1 MKFPVMTDKERI
13 ERLTPKGG
21 RVKMVLDTDT
31 YNEVDD
37 QFALSYALMSPDRL
51 EVQAVYAAPFSGTFF
66 AKYLAQNGENVT
78 APPEDDLEEG
88 MELSY
93 QEILKIFRLLD
104 MDPEGKAFR
113 GSKAYMTQKGVPV
126 DSEAARD
133 LVKKANAADD
143 VLYVVAI
150 GEITN
155 VASAILMDPKIIK
168 KIVVVWLGGHPTYWP
183 NCMEFNMAQD
193 VIASQ
198 TILDCGVPLVIVP
211 CMTVASHLTTT
222 EAELTAYLKGKSRI
236 GTYLSD
242 LVISQLSQEAAENMF
257 SLFRQTSL
265 EGFDDYDASVA
276 SGSSSGSMAPSRII
290 WDISTIGYMINPL
303 WCPSTLVPAP
313 VLTNDITW
321 AKGENRH
328 LIRICHFVYRDGIF
342 GDMFVKLSKAP
353 K

>member
-1 MKFPVMTDKERI
+1 MKFPVLTDRERI
-13 ERLTPKGG
+13 GRLTPKGG

-37 QFALSYALMSPDRL
+37 QFALSYALMSPYRL
-51 EVQAVYAAPFSGTFF
+51 DVQAVYAAPFSGTFF
-66 AKYLAQNGENVT
+66 ARYLAKKDENVMV
-78 APPEDDLEEG
+78 PPEDDLEEG

-93 QEILKIFRLLD
+93 QEILKIFRLLE
-104 MDPEGKAFR
+104 MDPEGKTFR
-113 GSKAYMTQKGVPV
+113 GSKTYMTQKGVPV
-126 DSEAARD
+126 DSDAARD

-143 VLYVVAI
+143 VLYVAAI

-155 VASAILMDPKIIK
+155 VASAILMDPEIIK

-211 CMTVASHLTTT
+211 CMTVASHLSTT

-242 LVISQLSQEAAENMF
+242 LVIRQLSQEAAENMF

-265 EGFDDYDASVA
+265 EGVDDYDASA
-276 SGSSSGSMAPSRII
+276 EAGIHPGIWAPSRII
-290 WDISTIGYMINPL
+290 WDISTIGYMINPQ

-313 VLTNDITW
+313 VLTDDITW
-321 AKGENRH
+321 ERGENRH
-328 LIRICHFVYRDGIF
+328 LIRMCNFVYRDGIF
-342 GDMFVKLSKAP
+342 GDMFDKLSKAP